1 MSKIQKE
8 EHNHSEIQDVYKV
21 DLNLP
26 VGEQKILKAEGDY
39 DRGLLVKL
47 LKDGGYEVAYWLDKP
62 EVYPIEIL
70 IDGKSVAKDAKTVS
84 FRFHPE
90 LEKAWI
96 TNPRGSLDTKN
107 KKIQKENGGGG
118 NGGGNGGGGAAGGF
132 GGTVAVST
140 DSGFFTPTYGGGRGR
155 KLNRTQRKKRK
166 KKKRT
171 GIHRLADF
179 INEFSPERKMVKKS
193 TDFTLDL
200 VHWVAEEL
208 QKGDVKFRQQSS
220 SEDINPQTAF
230 AKNEEDKN
238 PVEFDAKP
246 DKNAAIEQKD
256 MEQKIRNLDDDED
269 LKDNKPDEK
278 GDASQTAPAGLNV
291 QLQYGS
297 GSERGALV
305 SGGRKDKESG
315 VVEELDEETEELPF
329 EKVVGKDLYK
339 KLLGE

>member
-1 MSKIQKE
+1 MNNIQKK
-8 EHNHSEIQDVYKV
+8 EHNHSKVQDVYRV

-26 VGEQKILKAEGDY
+26 VGEQKILKAEDDY

-47 LKDGGYEVAYWLDKP
+47 LKDGGYEVAYWLEKP

-118 NGGGNGGGGAAGGF
+118 NGGGNGGGGATGGF

-140 DSGFFTPTYGGGRGR
+140 DSGFFTPTYGGGSGR
-155 KLNRTQRKKRK
+155 KLNRVDRKKK

-179 INEFSPERKMVKKS
+179 INEFSPERKMIKKN
-193 TDFTLDL
+193 TAFTVDL
-200 VHWVAEEL
+200 VNWVAEEL
-208 QKGDVKFRQQSS
+208 KKSDVKFRQQSS
-220 SEDINPQTAF
+220 SEDINPQTAV
-230 AKNEEDKN
+230 AKDLEDKN

-256 MEQKIRNLDDDED
+256 MEEKIKALDDKED
-269 LKDNKPDEK
+269 IKHNDKQEQ
-278 GDASQTAPAGLNV
+278 GDARQAAPAGLNV

-297 GSERGALV
+297 GPERGGLV
-305 SGGRKDKESG
+305 SGGRQDKKRG
-315 VVEELDEETEELPF
+315 VVEELDEETEDLPF
-329 EKVVGKDLYK
+329 EKIIGKDLYK
-339 KLLGE
+339 RLLGK

>member
-1 MSKIQKE
+1 MNNIQKE
-8 EHNHSEIQDVYKV
+8 DHNHSKVQDVYRV

-47 LKDGGYEVAYWLDKP
+47 LKDGGYEVAYWLEKP

-118 NGGGNGGGGAAGGF
+118 NGGGNGGGGATGGF

-140 DSGFFTPTYGGGRGR
+140 DSGFFTPTYGGGSGR
-155 KLNRTQRKKRK
+155 KLNRAKRKKK

-179 INEFSPERKMVKKS
+179 VNNFSPQRKMIKKS

-200 VHWVAEEL
+200 VDWVRSEL
-208 QKGDVKFRQQSS
+208 QKDDIKFRQQTS
-220 SEDINPQTAF
+220 SEDINPQT
-230 AKNEEDKN
+230 KLVNNEKN
-238 PVEFDAKP
+238 PVEFDSEP
-246 DKNAAIEQKD
+246 DKQAAVEQKD
-256 MEQKIRNLDDDED
+256 MEQKIRNLDDSDD
-269 LKDNKPDEK
+269 IKDNNPDEK
-278 GDASQTAPAGLNV
+278 GDAGQTSPAGLNV

-297 GSERGALV
+297 GPERGSLV
-305 SGGRKDKESG
+305 TGGSKDKKSG
-315 VVEELDEETEELPF
+315 IVEELEESTEDIPF
-329 EKVVGKDLYK
+329 EKVIGKDLYK
-339 KLLGE
+339 KLLGD

>member
-1 MSKIQKE
+1 MSNIQKE
-8 EHNHSEIQDVYKV
+8 EHNHSDIQDVYRV

-70 IDGKSVAKDAKTVS
+70 IDGESVSKDAKVIS

-90 LEKAWI
+90 LEKSEVI
-96 TNPRGSLDTKN
+96 S
-107 KKIQKENGGGG
+107 KENGGGG
-118 NGGGNGGGGAAGGF
+118 NGGGNGGGGATGGF

-140 DSGFFTPTYGGGRGR
+140 DSGFFTPTYGGGGGR
-155 KLNRTQRKKRK
+155 KLSRAQRKKMK

-179 INEFSPERKMVKKS
+179 VNDFSPHRKMVKKS
-193 TDFTLDL
+193 SDFTLDL
-200 VHWVAEEL
+200 VQWVTSEL
-208 QKGDVKFRQQSS
+208 QKDDSKFRQQTS
-220 SEDINPQTAF
+220 SEDINPQTAV
-230 AKNEEDKN
+230 AKNKENKN
-238 PVEFDAKP
+238 PVEFDGEP
-246 DKNAAIEQKD
+246 DKNAVIEQKD
-256 MEQKIRNLDDDED
+256 MEQKIRNLDDKEEI
-269 LKDNKPDEK
+269 KDNKPDEK
-278 GDASQTAPAGLNV
+278 GDAGQTSPAGLNV

-297 GSERGALV
+297 GSERGPLV
-305 SGGRKDKESG
+305 TGGSKDKEGG
-315 VVEELDEETEELPF
+315 VVEELDEETEDIPF
-329 EKVVGKDLYK
+329 EKVIGKDLYK